1 MMTTWMHNG
10 DPLWPL
16 FLARI
21 IVLVAAIGMGVIFF
35 GLGAIVV
42 RCVAAAKRWF
52 EQRARSS
59 RGASQRQRAANRVL
73 PNSTSRA
80 TAAAN
85 VPVRVAWGR
94 PHLSDSY
101 APGPRHQSNPYPPH
115 PNFRSSN
122 PTRKQMPASFNG
134 PAGN

>member
-1 MMTTWMHNG
+1 MMALWMHDG

-21 IVLVAAIGMGVIFF
+21 IVLVAAIGLGVIFF

-52 EQRARSS
+52 GQRARSS
-59 RGASQRQRAANRVL
+59 RGASQRQRAVNRV
-73 PNSTSRA
+73 PSNSTTGA

-85 VPVRVAWGR
+85 VPVGVAWAR

-101 APGPRHQSNPYPPH
+101 TPGPRHQSNPYPLH
-115 PNFRSSN
+115 LNFRSSN

>member
-1 MMTTWMHNG
+1 MMTLWMHNG

-42 RCVAAAKRWF
+42 RCVAAAKLWF
-52 EQRARSS
+52 GKRARNNC
-59 RGASQRQRAANRVL
+59 GASQRQRAVNRV
-73 PNSTSRA
+73 PSNSATRA
-80 TAAAN
+80 TATAN
-85 VPVRVAWGR
+85 VPVGVAWAR

-101 APGPRHQSNPYPPH
+101 APAPRHQSNPYPPP

-122 PTRKQMPASFNG
+122 PTRKHMPASFNG